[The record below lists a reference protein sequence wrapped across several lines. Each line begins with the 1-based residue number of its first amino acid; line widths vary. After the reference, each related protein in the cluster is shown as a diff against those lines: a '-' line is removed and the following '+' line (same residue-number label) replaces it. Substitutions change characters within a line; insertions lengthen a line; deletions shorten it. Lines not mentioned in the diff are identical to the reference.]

1 MTAKTAKA
9 AGRDEEPET
18 AMAAQADAA
27 PEPQAA
33 GKPRTTGRPKAADQ
47 PGAEADPDPATIDYE
62 KCVAEL
68 ADIVRKLEAG
78 DVPLSAAMELWERGE
93 KLASA
98 CTAWL
103 DGAKAR
109 VDAARKAPPDE
120 GPGDAS

>member
-9 AGRDEEPET
+9 A
-18 AMAAQADAA
+18 
-27 PEPQAA
+27 
-33 GKPRTTGRPKAADQ
+33 ADQ
-47 PGAEADPDPATIDYE
+47 PDAAEIDPATIDYE
-62 KCVAEL
+62 KSVAEL

-98 CTAWL
+98 CAAWL

-109 VDAARKAPPDE
+109 IEAARPEP
-120 GPGDAS
+120 AS